1 LIVNRVLKLFR
12 SINHLTGKFVLKKY
26 FLSITIVCF
35 STLPSFSQKIFRGI
49 VIDSASF
56 EELPGVLIQVK
67 GTERRTITF
76 TTGHF
81 SIAATPEETLIF
93 SMLGYHPVE
102 LPLLFEE
109 DVMLIRLSEQIRLL
123 DEVTIKATRLY
134 PNEII
139 NRTKVAPKRMTA
151 LQGIT
156 SPIDYFWKLEREKR
170 KLARIV
176 EENNKAQT
184 YVQVITDPV
193 VKEIMMKA
201 YNITELVYYERLAVF
216 NQEHAS
222 ISYSTDPEEI
232 MDSLHAYFRDIEV
245 KK

>member
-1 LIVNRVLKLFR
+1 MF
-12 SINHLTGKFVLKKY
+12 FVL
-26 FLSITIVCF
+26 FCCAA
-35 STLPSFSQKIFRGI
+35 LPSVSQKIFRGI

-56 EELPGVLIQVK
+56 EELPGVVIQVK
-67 GTERRTITF
+67 GTERRAITF
-76 TTGHF
+76 TTGNF
-81 SIAATPEETLIF
+81 TIAASPHETLIF
-93 SMLGYHPVE
+93 TMLGYHPVE

-109 DVMLIRLSEQIRLL
+109 DVMLIRLSEQILLL

-156 SPIDYFWKLEREKR
+156 SPFDYFWKLEREKR

-184 YVQVITDPV
+184 YVQVITDPI
-193 VKEIMMKA
+193 VKEIMMKT
-201 YNITELVYYERLAVF
+201 YGITELVYYERLAVF
-216 NQEHAS
+216 NQQHAT

-232 MDSLHAYFRDIEV
+232 MESLHAFFQANEG

>member
-1 LIVNRVLKLFR
+1 M
-12 SINHLTGKFVLKKY
+12 KKY
-26 FLSITIVCF
+26 FLSFIILSCAA
-35 STLPSFSQKIFRGI
+35 LPSLSQKIFSGI
-49 VIDSASF
+49 VIDSVSF
-56 EELPGVLIQVK
+56 EELPGVVIQVK
-67 GTERRTITF
+67 GTERRTISF

-81 SIAATPEETLIF
+81 TIAASPQETLIF
-93 SMLGYHPVE
+93 TMLGYNPVE

-109 DVMLIRLSEQIRLL
+109 DVMLIRLGEQILLL

-134 PNEII
+134 PNEIV

-193 VKEIMMKA
+193 VKEIMMKS
-201 YNITELVYYERLAVF
+201 YRLTELVYFERLAVF
-216 NQEHAS
+216 NQEHSS

-232 MDSLHAYFRDIEV
+232 MESLHAFFQAHER